1 MAEVPERAAR
11 PEKVRRAFDSTHWS
25 LVRAAGGS
33 ESPETAAA
41 LEALCQIYWYPVYAH
56 IRFLGR
62 KPEDAQDLTQA
73 FFARLLEKNSFRRA
87 DPERGRFR
95 SFMLGSLKHFLR
107 DAHAH
112 DHAQK
117 RGGGFTLVSW
127 DRKVA
132 ESRLGNTAVDDES
145 PDRLFERRW
154 AETMLEQAA
163 TRLRREYEASGRS
176 ALFEAVKSHVT
187 PGLSPT
193 PLAEAAEQLG
203 STVSAM
209 KSAALR
215 LRRRYYELIRDE
227 VAQTL
232 DDPAELDDELQ
243 HLLAVILPS
252 SANA

>member
-1 MAEVPERAAR
+1 MAEGPERTAR
-11 PEKVRRAFDSTHWS
+11 PEKVRRAFNSTHWS

-33 ESPETAAA
+33 ESPETAVA

-73 FFARLLEKNSFRRA
+73 FFARLLEKNSFRHA

-112 DHAQK
+112 DYAQK

-127 DRKVA
+127 DKQA
-132 ESRLGNTAVDDES
+132 TESRLATAVVDDDS
-145 PDRLFERRW
+145 PDRVFERRW
-154 AETMLEQAA
+154 AETMLDQAA
-163 TRLRREYEASGRS
+163 TKLRKEYKASGRG
-176 ALFEAVKSHVT
+176 ALFSAVQSHVT
-187 PGLSPT
+187 SGSEPIA
-193 PLAEAAEQLG
+193 LAEAANQVG

-232 DDPAELDDELQ
+232 ADPTELDDELR
-243 HLLAVILPS
+243 HLLSVILPTPK
-252 SANA
+252 